1 MNLDDKTKRITE
13 TAIITALM
21 TILVIL
27 GLFVMPIAIILFP
40 VPYIILGVRHNVK
53 YGLISIFGSGILL
66 TILVD
71 ISVGIF
77 IMLMLGFLSVGLSY
91 MIKKK
96 FKTYQ
101 IITGGIIIS
110 IVSIVITINVI
121 AYITGVSVV
130 GQVESYFAEMIK
142 VAQQVGLPNSQT
154 EILKNRIETA
164 KLTIPSTMII
174 FSIFNTY
181 INYWVSVAILRRLGH
196 NISKIPKFKYFRLPG
211 NVVTGSLVIVLCTS
225 FIWYMQIF
233 YYKTIAINVMSLLMF
248 IFFMQGISVI
258 IYLLDKTKLNKVLKF
273 FIIIFAMLY
282 VPIISL
288 VGFIDAIFDLRKL
301 KRNI

>member
-1 MNLDDKTKRITE
+1 MNLNDKTKKVTE

-40 VPYIILGVRHNVK
+40 VPYIILGVRHDVK
-53 YGLISIFGSGILL
+53 YGLISIIGSGILL

-71 ISVGIF
+71 ITVGIF
-77 IMLMLGFLSVGLSY
+77 ITLLLGFLSVGLSY
-91 MIKKK
+91 MIKKE

-101 IITGGIIIS
+101 IITGGIVIS
-110 IVSIVITINVI
+110 IVSVIITINII
-121 AYITGVSVV
+121 AYITGISVI
-130 GQVESYFAEMIK
+130 GQVESYFAEMLK
-142 VAQQVGLPNSQT
+142 MAQEVGLPNSQT
-154 EILKNRIETA
+154 ELLKNRIETA

-196 NISKIPKFKYFRLPG
+196 NIPKIPKFKYFRLPG
-211 NVVTGSLVIVLCTS
+211 NVVTGSLVIILCTS
-225 FIWYMQIF
+225 LIWYLQIL

-248 IFFMQGISVI
+248 IFFIQGISVI
-258 IYLLDKTKLNKVLKF
+258 MYLLDKTKLNRVLKV

-282 VPIISL
+282 VPIIGI
-288 VGFIDAIFDLRKL
+288 VGFIDAIFDFRKLRK
-301 KRNI
+301 NI